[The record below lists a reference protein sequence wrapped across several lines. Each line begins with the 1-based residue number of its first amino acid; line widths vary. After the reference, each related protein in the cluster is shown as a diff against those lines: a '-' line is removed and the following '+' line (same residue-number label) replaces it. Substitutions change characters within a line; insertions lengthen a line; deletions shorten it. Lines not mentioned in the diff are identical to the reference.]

1 MELAVAEQSTS
12 EWFGYKFVGDNVDNE
27 FKPAFQRADKRGL
40 SMHYFNG
47 FAARD
52 RVNFSHLSD
61 EPPPYRI
68 PDANTLLPS
77 AEDISTLKK
86 ELSTMVAR

>member
-1 MELAVAEQSTS
+1 MELAVAEQSMS
-12 EWFGYKFVGDNVDNE
+12 EWFGYKFVGDNVDDE
-27 FKPAFQRADKRGL
+27 FKPSFQRAEKRGL

-47 FAARD
+47 FAVRD
-52 RVNFSHLSD
+52 RVNLSHLSD

-77 AEDISTLKK
+77 AEDISSLKK
-86 ELSTMVAR
+86 ELSTLVAR